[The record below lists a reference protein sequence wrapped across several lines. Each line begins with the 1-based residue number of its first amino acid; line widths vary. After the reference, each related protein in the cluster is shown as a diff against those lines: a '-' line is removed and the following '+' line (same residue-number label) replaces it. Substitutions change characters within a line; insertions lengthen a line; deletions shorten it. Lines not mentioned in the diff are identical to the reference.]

1 MEAARPD
8 VELGAAARLPDPVC
22 KRDGFV
28 AEDLRAPC
36 LNVGGR
42 QAGEVGG
49 TRRCRIDR
57 YVGGAAAVTEQRC
70 PSGVVPGAIP
80 DPAAADLPRGDGVV
94 SIIEHGPSEE
104 QWGRQRPTAIRGERR
119 GPRAGAAASAVSADE
134 QPSWVE
140 AELVSAAGEPLQS
153 R

>member
-49 TRRCRIDR
+49 TRRCRVDR
-57 YVGGAAAVTEQRC
+57 YVGGAPAVTEQRC
-70 PSGVVPGAIP
+70 PSGVVTGAIP
-80 DPAAADLPRGDGVV
+80 DSDAVDLPRGDGLV
-94 SIIEHGPSEE
+94 SIIEHRPHE
-104 QWGRQRPTAIRGERR
+104 QQCGRHRPTAITGEQRR
-119 GPRAGAAASAVSADE
+119 PRAEATPSALSADE
-134 QPSWVE
+134 QLSWVE
-140 AELVSAAGEPLQS
+140 AE
-153 R
+153 